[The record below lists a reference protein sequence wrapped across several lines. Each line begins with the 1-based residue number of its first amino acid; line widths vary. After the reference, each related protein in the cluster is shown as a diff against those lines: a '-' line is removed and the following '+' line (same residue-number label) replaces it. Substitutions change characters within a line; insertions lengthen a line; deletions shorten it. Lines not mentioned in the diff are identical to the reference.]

1 MYPVKEEEIIIPFQ
15 QIQEVVQP
23 VKKKRERKVG
33 AIKIKVKVEGEI
45 KKRRDGFI
53 CKEKLESGEACGNFQ
68 KYKGWLDDIIKERCN
83 PCYRKQNDLPEE
95 IKVLKVKLNAEERSK
110 QKHRLYKCCECKQE
124 KRYEDHK

>member
-15 QIQEVVQP
+15 QIQEVVHHE
-23 VKKKRERKVG
+23 KKKRKERKVG
-33 AIKIKVKVEGEI
+33 ENKIKVKVEGEI

-83 PCYRKQNDLPEE
+83 PCYRK
-95 IKVLKVKLNAEERSK
+95 
-110 QKHRLYKCCECKQE
+110 
-124 KRYEDHK
+124 

>member
-95 IKVLKVKLNAEERSK
+95 VLVEKVKLKPEERKK
-110 QKHRLYKCCECKQE
+110 QR
-124 KRYEDHK
+124 D